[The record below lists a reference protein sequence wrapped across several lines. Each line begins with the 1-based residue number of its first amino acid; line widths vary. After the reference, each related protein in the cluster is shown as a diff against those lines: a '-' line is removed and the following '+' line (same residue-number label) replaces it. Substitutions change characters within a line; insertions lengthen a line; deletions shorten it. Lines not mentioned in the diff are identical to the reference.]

1 MESSQEQRVAWP
13 VSDPLLCSQ
22 SWDWAS
28 HRVLLV
34 WLVGSG
40 FDVTS
45 CPWLLSLVLW
55 PCMALWCQAVE
66 SRRWSCWRLN
76 ETKGLGP
83 SATVLLSQCFSCVNA
98 NIHLNY
104 LAFMALDGLIIFYWF
119 HPVLSVC
126 LMTGEQITF
135 TNKKTPKDKLVT
147 GCMHFAD
154 SHRQYTAFPKHL
166 SLTVTIQLSAKTINK
181 ILNVQTSSA
190 SSCSFLFLSLQSSF
204 SCLQDFINFH
214 LISFHFLFSS
224 FTWTKSRSIL
234 HCSVFFPFFFSR
246 SVYMPEHLSVQVTF
260 EYWIS
265 RLWW

>member
-22 SWDWAS
+22 SWDWVS

-104 LAFMALDGLIIFYWF
+104 LAFTDSIQCCQCVWWQESK
-119 HPVLSVC
+119 V
-126 LMTGEQITF
+126 TF
-135 TNKKTPKDKLVT
+135 ANKKKTKDKLVT

-166 SLTVTIQLSAKTINK
+166 SLTVTVQLSAKTINK
-181 ILNVQTSSA
+181 ILNVQTSSG
-190 SSCSFLFLSLQSSF
+190 SSCSVLFLSLQSTF

-246 SVYMPEHLSVQVTF
+246 SAYMPEHLSVQVTF